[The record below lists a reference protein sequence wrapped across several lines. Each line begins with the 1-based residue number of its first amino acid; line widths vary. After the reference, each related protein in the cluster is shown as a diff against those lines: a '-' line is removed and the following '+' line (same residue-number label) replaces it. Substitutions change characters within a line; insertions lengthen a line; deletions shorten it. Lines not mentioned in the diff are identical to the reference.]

1 MAAYLA
7 RRLIFSVFVL
17 WGAVTII
24 FLVLRLVPGD
34 PALLILGS
42 DATPDQIVAL
52 RTQLGLDRPLLV
64 QYGSYLADV
73 ARLDFGQ
80 SFRLSADAMTLVLE
94 RLPATAELAVVAL
107 SLSLLVGIPLG
118 VVAALRVDTA
128 ADRIISVF
136 SLVSQS
142 MPSFWL
148 GIVFI
153 LVLSRWMQVLPSAG
167 TGSVAHMVLPAV
179 TLALPFLAILVRLT
193 RSGLLEVIHEGYVQ
207 TARSKGLTERVV
219 IFPHAIRNALI
230 PIVTVVGVQ
239 FGQLLGGTV
248 IVETVFSW
256 PGVGRLLIDSISH
269 RDYAVVQ
276 ASVLLIAAGFVVIN
290 LAVDV
295 LYGYLDPR
303 VRLAGTP

>member
-7 RRLIFSVFVL
+7 RRLVFSVFVL

-42 DATPDQIVAL
+42 DATPDQVAAL

-64 QYGSYLADV
+64 QYGAYLADV

-80 SFRLSADAMTLVLE
+80 SFRLHTDAMTLVLE
-94 RLPATAELAVVAL
+94 RLPATVELAVIALTL
-107 SLSLLVGIPLG
+107 SLVVGIPLG
-118 VVAALRVDTA
+118 IVAALRVDTL
-128 ADRIISVF
+128 ADRAISVF

-142 MPSFWL
+142 TPSFWL
-148 GIVFI
+148 GIVLI
-153 LVLSRWMQVLPSAG
+153 LVLSRTFQILPSAG
-167 TGSVAHMVLPAV
+167 TGSPAHMVLPAV

-193 RSGLLEVIHEGYVQ
+193 RSGLLEVMHEGFVQ
-207 TARSKGLTERVV
+207 TARAKGLTEWTVV
-219 IFPHAIRNALI
+219 FPHAIRNALI
-230 PIVTVVGVQ
+230 PIVTVVGLQ
-239 FGQLLGGTV
+239 FGTLLGGTV

-256 PGVGRLLIDSISH
+256 PGVGRLLVDSISY
-269 RDYAVVQ
+269 RDYGVVQ
-276 ASVLLIAAGFVVIN
+276 ASILLIATGFVLIN

-303 VRLAGTP
+303 VRLAGRA

>member
-52 RTQLGLDRPLLV
+52 RSQLGLDRPLLV

-142 MPSFWL
+142 TPSFWL

-153 LVLSRWMQVLPSAG
+153 LVLSRWLQVLPSAG